1 MKGNNMNP
9 GSVVNQQAAQR
20 RAESYY
26 LLYASMG
33 SDRSLSKLQ
42 ETLSDLGLKVA
53 LGTLK
58 NYSATYRWQDK
69 SEGLDRRST
78 DIERLGAMDSS
89 SGRQARLGRVMQELA
104 KERMDGFIERGGY
117 LSPGDIVR
125 FMKVGVD
132 IERLAMGV
140 PMERVELITSILSP
154 VVYDIVDAFAAV
166 NKMDD
171 PQQRINEFARRADA
185 IIDYHLPEDY
195 KRAHKN

>member
-1 MKGNNMNP
+1 MNK

-89 SGRQARLGRVMQELA
+89 SERQVRLGRVMQELA

-185 IIDYHLPEDY
+185 IIDSHLPEDY

>member
-1 MKGNNMNP
+1 MSNSNK

-42 ETLSDLGLKVA
+42 ETLSDLGLNVA

-89 SGRQARLGRVMQELA
+89 SERQVRLGRVMQELA

-140 PMERVELITSILSP
+140 PMERFELITSILSP
-154 VVYDIVDAFAAV
+154 VIYDIVDAFAAV

-185 IIDYHLPEDY
+185 IIDSHLPEDY

>member
-1 MKGNNMNP
+1 MNK

-42 ETLSDLGLKVA
+42 ETLSDLGLNVA

-69 SEGLDRRST
+69 AEGLDRRST

-89 SGRQARLGRVMQELA
+89 SERQVRLGRVMQELA

-185 IIDYHLPEDY
+185 IIDSHLPEDY